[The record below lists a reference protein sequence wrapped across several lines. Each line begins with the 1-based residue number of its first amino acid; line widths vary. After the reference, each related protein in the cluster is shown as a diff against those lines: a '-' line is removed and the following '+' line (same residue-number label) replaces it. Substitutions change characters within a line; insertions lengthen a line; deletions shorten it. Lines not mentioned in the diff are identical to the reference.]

1 MSKKQDNSEDLDHS
15 IYLGLQE
22 LKETYKQH
30 ETPQIQE
37 RRALILADL
46 GIFYWKKE
54 KLTEARKYFLLAL
67 SEYEKLHDE
76 FKIANVKGSL
86 GSLFIQMGEFGL
98 ALRYNEEAY
107 EYWQTHNYLNERIA
121 TLQNLGICYLK
132 MKEEVKATDFL
143 LKGLQMAIY
152 LEDELQF
159 AATIQILLEHYEK
172 LERYDML
179 LELKRKALDFWIQIK
194 IPKRQFKTLIDLGV
208 ICQILEEYN
217 TAVNYFKRAYN
228 IAYNLGDL
236 EKMYLAEG
244 FIGECYVK
252 LGDMEKAKN
261 VYLQTFKL
269 AVYLNTISDH
279 KEAVES
285 MRLLLLTLG
294 YSQKELMHEERKALH
309 EAHKDQAEK
318 L

>member
-1 MSKKQDNSEDLDHS
+1 
-15 IYLGLQE
+15 
-22 LKETYKQH
+22 
-30 ETPQIQE
+30 
-37 RRALILADL
+37 
-46 GIFYWKKE
+46 
-54 KLTEARKYFLLAL
+54 
-67 SEYEKLHDE
+67 
-76 FKIANVKGSL
+76 
-86 GSLFIQMGEFGL
+86 MGEFGL

-132 MKEEVKATDFL
+132 MKEEVKATNFL

-194 IPKRQFKTLIDLGV
+194 IPERQFKTLIDLGV
-208 ICQILEEYN
+208 ICQILEEYS

-294 YSQKELMHEERKALH
+294 YSPKELMHEERKALH